1 MRTFKKHLRESL
13 KDKKFKEVYDEE
25 KELLALSLAM
35 HEARKKAGLS
45 QAEIAEKA
53 HLTQQQVS
61 KIEKGENCNIMTY
74 MKVSHAVGF
83 RIGVIAAGPKFRQR
97 RIFDRIPEE
106 TRRSA
111 SRSSAGGTRQD
122 ARG

>member
-1 MRTFKKHLRESL
+1 MKTLKKHLHESL
-13 KDKKFKEVYDEE
+13 KDRKFKEVYDEE

-35 HEARKKAGLS
+35 HKARKKAGLS

-74 MKVSHAVGF
+74 MKVSHAIGF
-83 RIGVIAAGPKFRQR
+83 KIVVKAEKQTGKH
-97 RIFDRIPEE
+97 
-106 TRRSA
+106 T
-111 SRSSAGGTRQD
+111 
-122 ARG
+122 

>member
-1 MRTFKKHLRESL
+1 MKTFRKHLHESL

-45 QAEIAEKA
+45 QAEIAGKA

-61 KIEKGENCNIMTY
+61 KIEKGENCNILTY
-74 MKVSHAVGF
+74 MKVSHAIGF
-83 RIGVIAAGPKFRQR
+83 RIALQAEKQ
-97 RIFDRIPEE
+97 
-106 TRRSA
+106 T
-111 SRSSAGGTRQD
+111 
-122 ARG
+122 

>member
-1 MRTFKKHLRESL
+1 MKTFKNHLQKSL
-13 KDKKFKEVYDEE
+13 KDKTFKEVYDEE

-45 QAEIAEKA
+45 QAEIAGKA

-74 MKVSHAVGF
+74 MKVSHAAGF
-83 RIGVIAAGPKFRQR
+83 QIGLQK
-97 RIFDRIPEE
+97 
-106 TRRSA
+106 
-111 SRSSAGGTRQD
+111 QD
-122 ARG
+122 

>member
-1 MRTFKKHLRESL
+1 MNTFKKHLQKTL

-45 QAEIAEKA
+45 QADIAEKA

-61 KIEKGENCNIMTY
+61 KIEKGIDCNITTFI
-74 MKVSHAVGF
+74 KVCH
-83 RIGVIAAGPKFRQR
+83 AAGLKLALQ
-97 RIFDRIPEE
+97 PE
-106 TRRSA
+106 TQTQNTHRKTKR
-111 SRSSAGGTRQD
+111 
-122 ARG
+122 